1 MGKKINFDTNSSQY
15 MDIKSL
21 IGMSFVC
28 AMGAI
33 SPGPSLAVV
42 LRNTISGGRTRG
54 VMTGIGHGLGL
65 GIYAFIAVMGLSSL
79 LLANEQIF
87 NLLQWAGALVLIWLA
102 FNMITHN
109 PSVPSKEHE
118 GSGHRGFLEGFMIAF
133 LNPKILVFLV
143 AVFSQF
149 INPDITNLGR
159 FIMAMMA
166 GVIDTTWY
174 VLVAVVLAG
183 TPIVDKL
190 RVNAVMIDRSIG
202 VVLIMLAILLIVKTL
217 GLDIP

>member
-1 MGKKINFDTNSSQY
+1 
-15 MDIKSL
+15 MDFASL
-21 IGMSFVC
+21 IGMSLVC
-28 AMGAI
+28 VMGAM

-42 LRNTISGGRTRG
+42 LRNTISGGRTQG
-54 VMTGIGHGLGL
+54 VMTGIGHGIGL

-79 LLANEQIF
+79 FLANKQIF

-102 FNMITHN
+102 FNMITYN
-109 PSVPSKEHE
+109 PPDPSKEHE
-118 GSGHRGFLEGFMIAF
+118 GSGRRGFLEGFMIAF

-149 INPDITNLGR
+149 INPDITNSGR
-159 FIMAMMA
+159 FIMAIMA

-174 VLVAVVLAG
+174 VLVAAVLAG

-190 RVNAVMIDRSIG
+190 RVNAVIIDRSIG
-202 VVLIMLAILLIVKTL
+202 MVLLMLAILLIVKTL
-217 GLDIP
+217 GLEIS

>member
-1 MGKKINFDTNSSQY
+1 

-42 LRNTISGGRTRG
+42 LRNTISGGRTQG
-54 VMTGIGHGLGL
+54 VMTGIGHGIGL

-79 LLANEQIF
+79 LLANKQIF
-87 NLLQWAGALVLIWLA
+87 NLIQWAGALVLIWLA
-102 FNMITHN
+102 FNMITYN
-109 PSVPSKEHE
+109 PSDSSKEHE
-118 GSGHRGFLEGFMIAF
+118 GSGRRGFLEGFMIAF
-133 LNPKILVFLV
+133 LNPKILVFMV

-149 INPDITNLGR
+149 INPDITNSGR
-159 FIMAMMA
+159 FIMAIMA

-174 VLVAVVLAG
+174 VLVAAVLAG

-190 RVNAVMIDRSIG
+190 RVNAVIIDRSIG
-202 VVLIMLAILLIVKTL
+202 TVLLMLAILLIVKTL
-217 GLDIP
+217 GLEIS

>member
-1 MGKKINFDTNSSQY
+1 

-33 SPGPSLAVV
+33 SPCPSLAVV
-42 LRNTISGGRTRG
+42 LRNTISGGRTQG
-54 VMTGIGHGLGL
+54 VMTGIGHGIGL

-79 LLANEQIF
+79 LLANKQIF

-102 FNMITHN
+102 FNMITYN
-109 PSVPSKEHE
+109 PSDSSKEHE
-118 GSGHRGFLEGFMIAF
+118 GCGRRGFLEGFMIAF
-133 LNPKILVFLV
+133 LNPKILVFMV

-149 INPDITNLGR
+149 INPDMTNSGR
-159 FIMAMMA
+159 FIMAIMA

-174 VLVAVVLAG
+174 VLVAAVLAG

-190 RVNAVMIDRSIG
+190 RVNAVIIDRSIG
-202 VVLIMLAILLIVKTL
+202 MVLLMLAILLIVKTL
-217 GLDIP
+217 GLEIS